1 MVLWP
6 LIATSYAGDIFQIE
20 KRPLNLIILIML
32 QVGVILPQ
40 TRCTLKAYNYLS
52 LLIYKNQVV
61 FGEFGAC
68 SCWFFGTCRIQTFL
82 KK

>member
-6 LIATSYAGDIFQIE
+6 LIATSYAGDILQIE

-40 TRCTLKAYNYLS
+40 TRCILKAYNYLL
-52 LLIYKNQVV
+52 LLIYKNEVV
-61 FGEFGAC
+61 FGEFGEQKMHNSSRA
-68 SCWFFGTCRIQTFL
+68 G
-82 KK
+82 

>member
-40 TRCTLKAYNYLS
+40 TFILKAYNYRS
-52 LLIYKNQVV
+52 LYEWLKAAKLDWHVQW
-61 FGEFGAC
+61 
-68 SCWFFGTCRIQTFL
+68 WFFGT
-82 KK
+82 